1 VRDRIDRLKDTVYQ
15 HGPFNDRIYVMR
27 THREDLDD
35 LLPYLANLATKR
47 RYGKVIAKCPAG
59 CGPAFEAWGARR
71 EATIPGYYGGNEDAL
86 FMARYFDDERQV
98 ERRPQDVTDTL
109 AIATA
114 KAKEPASRQVRNWDG
129 EARVAGPDDLV
140 EMSRVYRI
148 VFPTYPF
155 PIDDSAFLEQAMQ
168 DDVVFFKLAKDGRI
182 GALASAE
189 MDADNRAVEMTDFAT
204 LPEFRGEGAAQCLL
218 GAMEEAMRQRGH
230 QTAFTI
236 ARAYSTGMNVTFA
249 KHGYAHGGTLTMN
262 TNIGGAIE
270 SMNVWSKRLG

>member
-1 VRDRIDRLKDTVYQ
+1 VQDRIDRLKDTVYQ

-35 LLPYLANLATKR
+35 LLPYLENLTTTR
-47 RYGKVIAKCPAG
+47 GYGKVIAKCPAG
-59 CGPAFEAWGARR
+59 CSAAFEAWGARC

-98 ERRPQDVTDTL
+98 ERRPQDVADNL
-109 AIATA
+109 AIASA

-129 EARVAGPDDLV
+129 QAQIAGPDDLV

-155 PIDDSAFLEQAMQ
+155 PIDDPSFLEQAMQ
-168 DDVVFFKLAKDGRI
+168 NDVVFFKLARGGRI

-189 MDADNRAVEMTDFAT
+189 IDADNRAVEMTDFAT
-204 LPEFRGEGAAQCLL
+204 LPEFRGQGAAQCLL
-218 GAMEEAMRQRGH
+218 GAMEQAMRQRGY

-249 KHGYAHGGTLTMN
+249 KHGYTHGGTLTMN

-270 SMNVWSKRLG
+270 SMNVWSKPL